1 MSSEEED
8 ILNKMDALLKRHQP
22 VAPAVV
28 EIPTLTEV
36 VAAPEADATL
46 IPTLTEIVQES
57 PAAAVEAI
65 PEPFETK
72 IIPQRPQL
80 ESAQHEDLSK
90 SIAALVNDWLE
101 RNMPDKLDQLDA
113 HIQELVSETV
123 AQEMLLHM
131 DSLSKD
137 LVKLVQEEV
146 RKASARTQ

>member
-22 VAPAVV
+22 AASAVV

-46 IPTLTEIVQES
+46 IPTLTEIVQEL

-65 PEPFETK
+65 PQQAQQEP
-72 IIPQRPQL
+72 
-80 ESAQHEDLSK
+80 AQHEDLSK

>member
-57 PAAAVEAI
+57 PAAAIEAI

-72 IIPQRPQL
+72 TIPQQPQL
-80 ESAQHEDLSK
+80 EPAQHEDLSK